1 MPEMKSAIRTK
12 IWGGCLKPKSE
23 LYKMGEPAVMFKS
36 KAPFMALLILLILC
50 GCAVG
55 TRIQG
60 QSYLDQ
66 EKYSQGVEAF
76 REKLKQNSFDPAA
89 NYYMGRYLL
98 ALNQPEK
105 AYPYLKEA
113 VALDFKNADYQ
124 FWLGVCYHGLNNL
137 TKERQS
143 YHRAIAYDKRHVEA
157 HLYLGHSYLEHA
169 QSEKALN
176 AYDRV
181 LDIQGEH
188 AQALYN
194 RALALN
200 QMHRIPEE
208 IAAWKQYLSYYPE
221 GQWALQAV
229 DHLNT
234 RGNFDY
240 RTFLIGDLSVILE
253 KIRFEPASG
262 FLLENT
268 QPSLDVVGSI
278 MIHNKKFHVKIVGY
292 LTGDKILAKRRAE
305 SVKMYIIRKYPK
317 MNPQRIE
324 VSGIGKPEKVKAGWK
339 YFDLDDSVNFIAI
352 QK

>member
-1 MPEMKSAIRTK
+1 MRNNSHILDISFYVA
-12 IWGGCLKPKSE
+12 
-23 LYKMGEPAVMFKS
+23 
-36 KAPFMALLILLILC
+36 KAANCHSFMEESSGMHIVKFHHLILSIFLILY
-50 GCAVG
+50 GCEVG
-55 TRIQG
+55 TRLQG
-60 QSYLDQ
+60 QSYLDR
-66 EKYSQGVEAF
+66 EKYSEGVDAF

-113 VALDFKNADYQ
+113 VALDFKNADYH
-124 FWLGVCYHGLNNL
+124 FWLGVCHHGLNNL
-137 TKERQS
+137 KKERQS
-143 YHRAIAYDKRHVEA
+143 YHRAIAYNKRHVDA

-169 QSEKALN
+169 QWEKALN

-181 LDIQGEH
+181 LDLQGEH

-229 DHLNT
+229 DHLNV
-234 RGNFDY
+234 RGDFDY

-262 FLLENT
+262 FLLESA
-268 QPSLDVVGSI
+268 QPSLDAMGSI
-278 MIHNKKFHVKIVGY
+278 MTRNKKIRIKIEGY
-292 LTGDKILAKRRAE
+292 LTGDKTLAKRRAE
-305 SVKMYIIRKYPK
+305 SIKSYIIRKYPE
-317 MNPQRIE
+317 MNSRRLE

-339 YFDLDDSVNFIAI
+339 YFDLEDSVNFITI

>member
-1 MPEMKSAIRTK
+1 MEESNGMHL
-12 IWGGCLKPKSE
+12 LKFHGLILS
-23 LYKMGEPAVMFKS
+23 
-36 KAPFMALLILLILC
+36 ILLISY
-50 GCAVG
+50 GCVVG

-66 EKYSQGVEAF
+66 EKYNEGVEAF

-98 ALNQPEK
+98 ALNQPQK

-113 VALDFKNADYQ
+113 VALDFKNADYH

-137 TKERQS
+137 KKERQS

-169 QSEKALN
+169 QWEKALD

-181 LDIQGEH
+181 LDLQSEH

-208 IAAWKQYLSYYPE
+208 IAAWKLYLSYYTE

-240 RTFLIGDLSVILE
+240 RIFLIGDLSVILE

-262 FLLENT
+262 FLLEDT
-268 QPSLDVVGSI
+268 HPSLDAVGSI
-278 MIHNKKFHVKIVGY
+278 MTRNKKIHVKIVGY
-292 LTGDKILAKRRAE
+292 LTGD
-305 SVKMYIIRKYPK
+305 SRKCKTVYHSQISENEFPAFNGQWNRK
-317 MNPQRIE
+317 T
-324 VSGIGKPEKVKAGWK
+324 GKGQGGLEA
-339 YFDLDDSVNFIAI
+339 L
-352 QK
+352 